1 MPRRRRITFFN
12 LVDLRR
18 SIYGAVKS
26 SRRHHSALVP
36 MKVSVMKANFVRRP
50 ILQIKSGVLLLLLMV
65 LLLPLGCS
73 HSKSDVAETRVEANS
88 DPNVFAVGNP
98 DQFPLVEVQ
107 LRKVTDELHVNGVI
121 APDVNRSIPV
131 VSLGG
136 GRVVE
141 IKARLGDVVKKGQ
154 TLLLINSP
162 DLSQAFSDYQKF
174 KADEVLSAKQVARAQ
189 LLYDKGA
196 IALQDLE
203 TAQDADAKAK
213 VDVQTAAQ
221 HVKVLG
227 GNIDNPSPLLPV
239 VAPISGTIVDQQ
251 ITGGTGVKSLDNSP
265 NLFTIADLSTVWVLC
280 DVYEDMLSRVH
291 VGDTAE
297 ITLTGYPDR
306 SFPGKVVNISEVL
319 DPTTRA
325 AKVRIELPNPQGIM
339 RVGMFVTATFK
350 GQHLIERVV
359 IPATAVVHLH
369 DKDWVF
375 IPVGDNKF
383 KRVALQLGP
392 QAADGAV
399 QVVGGLKAQDKVVGN
414 ALQMSSAVEEQ

>member
-1 MPRRRRITFFN
+1 MKTEIFRRRILQMRIGMLFPV
-12 LVDLRR
+12 LV
-18 SIYGAVKS
+18 
-26 SRRHHSALVP
+26 
-36 MKVSVMKANFVRRP
+36 
-50 ILQIKSGVLLLLLMV
+50 VLLMS
-65 LLLPLGCS
+65 LGCARS
-73 HSKSDVAETRVEANS
+73 TSEAADTTVEANT
-88 DPNVFAVGNP
+88 DPNVFVVASAE
-98 DQFPLVEVQ
+98 QFPLVEVQ
-107 LRKVTDELHVNGVI
+107 LRKVTDEIHVNGVI
-121 APDVNRSIPV
+121 APDVNRSVPV

-174 KADEVLSAKQVARAQ
+174 KADEELIAKQLARAQ

-221 HVKVLG
+221 RVKVLG
-227 GNIDNPSPLLPV
+227 GNINDPSPLLPV

-265 NLFTIADLSTVWVLC
+265 NLFTIADLSTVWALC
-280 DVYEDMLSRVH
+280 DVYEDMLPRVH

-297 ITLTGYPDR
+297 ITLNGYPDR
-306 SFPGKVVNISEVL
+306 KFPGKVVNISEVL
-319 DPTTRA
+319 DPATRA

-339 RVGMFVTATFK
+339 RAGMFVTATFK
-350 GQHLIERVV
+350 GQQMIERVV
-359 IPATAVVHLH
+359 IPETAVVHLH
-369 DKDWVF
+369 DRDWVF
-375 IPVGDNKF
+375 VPVGDKKF

-392 QAADGAV
+392 QAGDGTV
-399 QVVGGLKAQDKVVGN
+399 QVVGGLKAQDRVVSN
-414 ALQMSSAVEEQ
+414 ALQMSSTVEEQ